1 MKTSETTW
9 GDEDNM
15 VTISICVTGEDDLPL
30 LYEQI
35 IATLKGLSY
44 TDVVLEEYFGE

>member
-1 MKTSETTW
+1 MMKESKTTW

-15 VTISICVTGEDDLPL
+15 VTVTITVTGEDDLPL

-35 IATLKGLSY
+35 YATLKGLSY
-44 TDVVLEEYFGE
+44 SDVVLKEYFD